1 MEHGTRDRE
10 EKTAEPQRGGPGL
23 GETRVQVPPVHPLAE
38 SPAVPP
44 VPPLAES
51 PAVPPIA
58 RKRPPVG
65 VPAARL
71 EAGECRSFLKHQ
83 TCRPACGQVTNK
95 DQTEK
100 TASSQRCRPQRGRPG
115 MSGRIRKHPETKRLP
130 APKGTASLRTVAA
143 GVAGGGGG
151 GQARA
156 DWSHGPRK
164 GALA

>member
-100 TASSQRCRPQRGRPG
+100 TASSQRCRPQRRGHQWPEDKVLTAGSKSPQGSHRPAQG
-115 MSGRIRKHPETKRLP
+115 G
-130 APKGTASLRTVAA
+130 ASLCP
-143 GVAGGGGG
+143 
-151 GQARA
+151 
-156 DWSHGPRK
+156 GPGCPSLSGSRRK
-164 GALA
+164 NPKAYLHAIR